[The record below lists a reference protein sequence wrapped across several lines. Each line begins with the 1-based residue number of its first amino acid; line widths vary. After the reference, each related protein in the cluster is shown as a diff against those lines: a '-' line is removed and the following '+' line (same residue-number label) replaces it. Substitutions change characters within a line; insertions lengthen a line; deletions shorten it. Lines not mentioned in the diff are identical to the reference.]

1 MDLHACM
8 KRAVGGLALLAALVV
23 APDALAQHRRL
34 PVRTEDIPD
43 TESGRPAASAEKPTF
58 KGRLMIYGPP
68 ELPLGA
74 PPDSIKPAPA
84 IEPVAEPKPEPAPA
98 PSATPAPILAPA
110 PA

>member
-1 MDLHACM
+1 MAVQDSM
-8 KRAVGGLALLAALVV
+8 NRAISGLALLAALAAVTP
-23 APDALAQHRRL
+23 ADAQHRRL
-34 PVRTEDIPD
+34 PVRTEEIPD

-84 IEPVAEPKPEPAPA
+84 TEPVAAEPKPEPAPA
-98 PSATPAPILAPA
+98 PSRGG
-110 PA
+110 